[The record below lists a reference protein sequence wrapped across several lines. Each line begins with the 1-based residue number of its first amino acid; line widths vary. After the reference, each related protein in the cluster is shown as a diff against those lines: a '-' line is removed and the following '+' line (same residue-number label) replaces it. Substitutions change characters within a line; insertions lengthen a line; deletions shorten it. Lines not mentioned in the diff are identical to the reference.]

1 MDCVTI
7 AKPDGTPVAE
17 YEDFGLDAT
26 FGDKDN
32 DFELSLPE
40 GVRMGKGWMWWVEGA
55 EYGGVVDRATMRTA
69 KGVRSAGYQGRTWT
83 GVLAS
88 KILCPPQGSDYLTLS
103 GDATDCVRAVLER
116 AQANDVA
123 APATVLSGIAAN
135 HRFERYCDA
144 WDGLRRM
151 LRTAGARPD
160 AAWRNGR
167 AVIGA
172 APVSDFGRYVDD
184 DLLDLDILRQWR
196 CTNHLVCLGVGELA
210 ARTVVHLY
218 ADAAGNVGK
227 TQTLFGADEI
237 TEKYDYSNAEAAEL
251 EEKGAEK
258 LREMQTEGSV
268 GVTVKD
274 DAVTLHLGDVVHGRD
289 NALGV
294 DVHGEVVQKT
304 VKRQRGAWSVDY
316 EIGTPEFGGSLFESA
331 ETPNYREHMAA
342 LAKAQMGGS

>member
-7 AKPDGTPVAE
+7 ARADGAPVAE
-17 YEDFGLDAT
+17 YEDFALDAT

-32 DFELSLPE
+32 DFELALPE
-40 GVRMGKGWMWWVEGA
+40 GVRMGKGWMWWVDGT

-69 KGVRSAGYQGRTWT
+69 KGVRSAGYQGRTWS

-88 KILCPPQGSDYLTLS
+88 KVLLPPSGSDYLTVS
-103 GDATDCVRAVLER
+103 GDANEAVRMVVER
-116 AQANDVA
+116 TRSHDVVA
-123 APATVLSGIAAN
+123 APPTLSGIAVN
-135 HRFERYCDA
+135 HRFERFCDA

-151 LRTAGARPD
+151 LRAAGARPD
-160 AAWRNGR
+160 AVWRNGR

-172 APVSDFGRYVDD
+172 APVSDLGRYVDD

-218 ADAAGNVGK
+218 ADASGDVGK

-316 EIGTPEFGGSLFESA
+316 EIGTPEFGGSLFEAA

-342 LAKAQMGGS
+342 LAKAQMAT

>member
-7 AKPDGTPVAE
+7 ARPDGTPVAE

-32 DFELSLPE
+32 DFQLTLPE
-40 GVRMGKGWMWWVEGA
+40 GVRMGDGWLWWVEGT
-55 EYGGVVDRATMRTA
+55 EYGGIVDRASMSTA
-69 KGVRSAGYQGRTWT
+69 KGVRSANYQGRTWS

-88 KILCPPQGSDYLTLS
+88 KVLCPPQGSDYLTLS
-103 GDATDCVRAVLER
+103 GDATECIRALLASVGGGM
-116 AQANDVA
+116 VA
-123 APATVLSGIAAN
+123 ASPVMSGIAVN
-135 HRFERYCDA
+135 HRFDRYCDS

-151 LRTAGARPD
+151 LRSAGARPD
-160 AAWRNGR
+160 VSWKGGC
-167 AVIGA
+167 AVVGA
-172 APVSDFGRYVDD
+172 AEASDIGRYMDE

-196 CTNHLVCLGVGELA
+196 CTNHLVCLGVGELRD
-210 ARTVVHLY
+210 RTVVHLY
-218 ADAAGNVGK
+218 ADASGKVSK

-251 EEKGAEK
+251 EEKGTEK

-274 DAVTLHLGDVVHGRD
+274 ESVTLHLGDAVHGRD

-316 EIGTPEFGGSLFESA
+316 EIGTPEFGGSLFENA
-331 ETPNYREHMAA
+331 ESPNYREHIAA
-342 LAKAQMGGS
+342 LAKAQTGA

>member
-1 MDCVTI
+1 
-7 AKPDGTPVAE
+7 
-17 YEDFGLDAT
+17 
-26 FGDKDN
+26 
-32 DFELSLPE
+32 
-40 GVRMGKGWMWWVEGA
+40 MWWVEGT

-69 KGVRSAGYQGRTWT
+69 KGVRSAGYQGRTWS

-123 APATVLSGIAAN
+123 APATVLSGIAVN

-151 LRTAGARPD
+151 LRGAGARPD
-160 AAWRNGR
+160 TVWRNGR

-172 APVSDFGRYVDD
+172 APVSDLGRYVDD

-210 ARTVVHLY
+210 VRAVVHLY
-218 ADAAGNVGK
+218 ADAGGDVGK

-316 EIGTPEFGGSLFESA
+316 EIGTPEFGGSLFEAA
-331 ETPNYREHMAA
+331 ETPNYREGMAA
-342 LAKAQMGGS
+342 LAKAQMAT